1 MRKVFVAS
9 HGLFADG
16 LKDAITFLMGDLGLD
31 SLSCYHE
38 EIPDTDAL
46 SKRIEE
52 IIATL
57 GSDEELVVF
66 TDLLGGS
73 VNNVVAQKLANT
85 PNLHLVAGMSLPLVL
100 EFLLCGETDT
110 KKAIELAI
118 QRAQESMVYVNDMLS
133 K

>member
-16 LKDAITFLMGDLGLD
+16 LKDAITFLMGDLGLN

-38 EIPDTDAL
+38 EIPDTDSL
-46 SKRIEE
+46 NQRIEE
-52 IIATL
+52 IISEL
-57 GSDEELVVF
+57 NEDDELVVF
-66 TDLLGGS
+66 SDLLGGS
-73 VNNVVAQKLANT
+73 VNNVVAQRLINT

-100 EFLLCGETDT
+100 EFLLCGEPDT
-110 KKAIELAI
+110 KKAIDLAL
-118 QRAQESMVYVNDMLS
+118 QRAKESMVYVNDLLS

>member
-57 GSDEELVVF
+57 GSDDELVVF

-100 EFLLCGETDT
+100 EILL
-110 KKAIELAI
+110 
-118 QRAQESMVYVNDMLS
+118 
-133 K
+133 